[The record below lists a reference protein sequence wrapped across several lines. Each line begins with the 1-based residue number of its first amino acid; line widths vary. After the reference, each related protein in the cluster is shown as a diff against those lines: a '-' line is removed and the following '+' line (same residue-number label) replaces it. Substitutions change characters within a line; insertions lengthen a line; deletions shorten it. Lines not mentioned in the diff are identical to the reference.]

1 MTARL
6 YRVIVPVSDIDRAA
20 SFYGAILAEPGERVS
35 GQRHYFACGP
45 TILACVDPRGDN
57 ASSDFHPNPD
67 HIYFSVPDL
76 EAVFA
81 RAQTADCT
89 WLETE
94 IAMRPWGERSF
105 YLRDPFGN
113 PICFADEETL
123 FIGGRFVP

>member
-1 MTARL
+1 MTVRL

-20 SFYGAILAEPGERVS
+20 EFYSAILDDPGERVS

-45 TILACVDPRGDN
+45 TTLACVDPREDP
-57 ASSDFHPNPD
+57 ASSDFRPNPD

-76 EAVFA
+76 EAVFE
-81 RAQTADCT
+81 RAKGESCA

-94 IAMRPWGERSF
+94 IATRAWGERSF
-105 YLRDPFGN
+105 YLHDPFGN

-123 FIGGRFVP
+123 FTGGRFVP